1 VRRAVGTLPC
11 AFWPV
16 AYGLLLVADGPDGI
30 DSIYTEYLTQV
41 LKRLA
46 LKAGENLVG
55 QNARCIVV

>member
-1 VRRAVGTLPC
+1 
-11 AFWPV
+11 V